1 MNKFTLGADPEV
13 FMKDAQDS
21 FFSAIGVVG
30 GSKHHPRLLL
40 ELGDGFAVQ
49 EDNVAVEYNIPPAA
63 TVEQF
68 QNYIQRAMSYLSD
81 MVAQNGLKFVNV
93 SATNEFPEWQLQD
106 PRAQEFGCD
115 PDFNAWENG
124 RRNPR
129 PKASDQ
135 SLRSCGGHVHV
146 GYKFKAKKDVIKFIK
161 YLDLFLLVPAQLMD
175 NGKLRMELYG
185 KPGAFRF
192 KPYGTEYRS
201 LSNFWIFDSK
211 YQKWVWDSV
220 DRAVHAFENDEILI
234 DQERDMIMDA
244 IMNSNKHAV
253 DSLVYRHNLLVV

>member
-13 FMKDAQDS
+13 FMKDAQNS
-21 FFSAIGVVG
+21 FYSAIGIIG
-30 GSKHHPRLLL
+30 GSKRAPRPLD
-40 ELGDGFAVQ
+40 ELGAGFAVQ
-49 EDNVAVEYNIPPAA
+49 EDNVAVEYNIPPADSS
-63 TVEQF
+63 EKF
-68 QNYIQRAMSYLSD
+68 QLYINQAMSHLSD
-81 MVAQNGLKFVNV
+81 MISKQGLHFVNV

-115 PDFNAWENG
+115 PDFNAWDNG

-129 PKASDQ
+129 PKAADQ
-135 SLRSCGGHVHV
+135 ALRSCGGHVHI
-146 GYKFKAKKDVIKFIK
+146 GYKFKSKKDVIKCIK

-175 NGKLRMELYG
+175 DGKLRMELYG

-192 KPYGTEYRS
+192 KPYGAEYRS

-220 DRAVHAFENDEILI
+220 EQALHAFENDTIAI
-234 DQERDMIMDA
+234 DQEHDMIMDA
-244 IMNSNKHAV
+244 IMNRNKHAI
-253 DSLVYRHNLLVV
+253 DALVYQHNLLVV